1 MPNRRDLERGSAPR
15 RAMPGPLPLPAL
27 LAAVPLAV
35 EAGAAAAGA
44 TDPASALQAGAP
56 FAWSLVLAGA
66 VVIASLF
73 PLAAARSKADFTPA
87 DLAAPRAMFERLP
100 AWGKRA
106 SWAHQNCFE
115 AFSLH
120 APACL
125 LALFAAHTGAAPTA
139 LAIAAAWLHPA
150 LRLGYIG
157 AYVANLPPLRSLCWA
172 GAILCTALLYSEG
185 LRGVLGG

>member
-1 MPNRRDLERGSAPR
+1 ML
-15 RAMPGPLPLPAL
+15 LPLPFQAL
-27 LAAVPLAV
+27 LAAVSLPVTPLGSM
-35 EAGAAAAGA
+35 GAAYG
-44 TDPASALQAGAP
+44 
-56 FAWSLVLAGA
+56 WSLVLSGA
-66 VVIASLF
+66 VVVASLI
-73 PLAAARSKADFTPA
+73 PLGAARSQADFTPA

-106 SWAHQNCFE
+106 NWAHQNCFE

-125 LALFAAHTGAAPTA
+125 LALVAARGGAAPAA
-139 LAIAAAWLHPA
+139 LALAAAWLHPA

-172 GAILCTALLYSEG
+172 GGILCTAILYSEG
-185 LRGVLGG
+185 LRGVLRG

>member
-1 MPNRRDLERGSAPR
+1 ML
-15 RAMPGPLPLPAL
+15 LPLPSQAL
-27 LAAVPLAV
+27 LAAVSLSVTPLGSV
-35 EAGAAAAGA
+35 GAAY
-44 TDPASALQAGAP
+44 
-56 FAWSLVLAGA
+56 AWSLVLAGA
-66 VVIASLF
+66 VVVASLI
-73 PLAAARSKADFTPA
+73 PLGAARSQADFTPA

-106 SWAHQNCFE
+106 NWAHQNCFE

-125 LALFAAHTGAAPTA
+125 LALVAARGGSAPATLA
-139 LAIAAAWLHPA
+139 LVAAWLHPA

-172 GAILCTALLYSEG
+172 GGILCTAILYSEG
-185 LRGVLGG
+185 LRGVLHG